1 MSKAFGFVKRKD
13 AKDTK
18 KIFDKLPK
26 TPEGINKMYSDRY
39 EYNKKMGYSNES
51 VEIDEAEKMKGEDPC
66 WKNYQMVGTKKKN
79 GKEVPNCVPVSESR
93 KANIVRE
100 AYMKAKSKKKNEE
113 NDKDVSGKVQK
124 FESDPELTDTL
135 QKQ

>member
-1 MSKAFGFVKRKD
+1 
-13 AKDTK
+13 
-18 KIFDKLPK
+18 
-26 TPEGINKMYSDRY
+26 
-39 EYNKKMGYSNES
+39 
-51 VEIDEAEKMKGEDPC
+51 MKGEDPC

-124 FESDPELTDTL
+124 FESDPVLTDTI